1 MDREERGN
9 KGGAGEGV
17 ECAMGSSPFFSVRVK
32 QNEEHHDSYAVHAL
46 QELII
51 EQRAVCSQ
59 KLRPVFSSG
68 LRCHQSCTGTL
79 WCR

>member
-1 MDREERGN
+1 LDREERGN

-32 QNEEHHDSYAVHAL
+32 QNEEHHDSYAIHAL

-51 EQRAVCSQ
+51 E
-59 KLRPVFSSG
+59 
-68 LRCHQSCTGTL
+68 
-79 WCR
+79 